1 VGSNEAAQI
10 QTGYYTTRSNA
21 DNWNG
26 KHRPRDYAIIA
37 SMGKADLHIH
47 SEWSDGLPS
56 IREILEHVEQHT
68 DLDLIAIT
76 DHDMIEGAFEAR
88 EIVAQGNYRFDV
100 IVGMEVTTLEGHLLA
115 YDLSKPLRMMKPL
128 DWTIRAI
135 RDQGGWC
142 LLPHPMSP
150 LIRSVGRRGIR
161 RILRDTRTGICF
173 DGIELINPSIAGKV
187 IAGQVRRFNRDEAR
201 LPETGGSDSHTLPL
215 IGSAYTSYAGRTAED
230 FRRSLAARSTTAGGT
245 FWGHAEYRELAKIAR
260 RQMYKSMLQLP
271 VRHIRRSLE
280 RRMQ

>member
-1 VGSNEAAQI
+1 
-10 QTGYYTTRSNA
+10 
-21 DNWNG
+21 
-26 KHRPRDYAIIA
+26 
-37 SMGKADLHIH
+37 MGKADLHIH

-56 IREILEHVEQHT
+56 VCEILEHVEQHT

-88 EIVAQGNYRFDV
+88 EIVAQKNYRFDV

-115 YDLSKPLRMMKPL
+115 YDLQKPLRMMKPL

-150 LIRSVGRRGIR
+150 LIRSVGRRGILR
-161 RILRDTRTGICF
+161 VMRDTRSGICF
-173 DGIELINPSIAGKV
+173 DGIEIINPSIAGKV
-187 IAGQVRRFNRDEAR
+187 SAHKVKRFNRDEGR

-215 IGSAYTSYAGRTAED
+215 IGSAYTTFEGQTAAD
-230 FRRSLAARSTTAGGT
+230 LRRSLSVHQTRAGGAY
-245 FWGHAEYRELAKIAR
+245 WGHNEYRELAKIAR
-260 RQMYKSMLQLP
+260 RQMFKSLVQLP
-271 VRHIRRSLE
+271 MRHIRRSL
-280 RRMQ
+280 RMRADGTL

>member
-1 VGSNEAAQI
+1 
-10 QTGYYTTRSNA
+10 
-21 DNWNG
+21 
-26 KHRPRDYAIIA
+26 
-37 SMGKADLHIH
+37 MGKADLHIH

-56 IREILEHVEQHT
+56 IREILEHVEHQT

-88 EIVAQGNYRFDV
+88 EIIAQQRYRFDV
-100 IVGMEVTTLEGHLLA
+100 LIGMEVTTLEGHLLA
-115 YDLSKPLRMMKPL
+115 YDLKQPLRMMKPL

-150 LIRSVGRRGIR
+150 LIRSVGQRGIR

-173 DGIELINPSIAGKV
+173 DGIEVINPSIAGKV
-187 IAGQVRRFNRDEAR
+187 IADKVQRFNRDEAK

-215 IGSAYTSYAGRTAED
+215 IGSAFTIFEGHTADD
-230 FRRSLAARSTTAGGT
+230 FRRSLAAHSTAAGGS
-245 FWGHAEYRELAKIAR
+245 FWGNIEYRELAKIAR

-271 VRHIRRSLE
+271 ARHIRRSLE
-280 RRMQ
+280 RRAQ